1 MELILTVAPESLGDL
16 LCTVLQAIEDNKP
29 TVEEKCFYSE
39 VCALT
44 TDDAVRINAARV
56 QSILEHHVNPLDSK
70 QFTNALIS
78 IGDALTDSGTPVE
91 EIEYI
96 FVTYIGMGT
105 DEFLGE
111 YGETPKI
118 TAPEPLFLQAI
129 IDLTENQ
136 TALTAAA
143 NVQYV
148 MDKAGEDFDAEDYPA
163 SLEGL
168 AVIIKNSGLGR
179 LRQLELIFANHLN
192 IDVVEFIYDYPQLFE
207 TDSRLGGI
215 H

>member
-1 MELILTVAPESLGDL
+1 MKLILTVAPESLGDL

-44 TDDAVRINAARV
+44 TD
-56 QSILEHHVNPLDSK
+56 
-70 QFTNALIS
+70 
-78 IGDALTDSGTPVE
+78 
-91 EIEYI
+91 
-96 FVTYIGMGT
+96 
-105 DEFLGE
+105 EFLGE

-136 TALTAAA
+136 PALTAAA

-168 AVIIKNSGLGR
+168 AVIIKNSGLGK